1 MIAAIHAGW
10 KGAFKGIIKRTLNFM
25 IKKGCDPKNV
35 TAVIGPCI
43 SVKNYEVKKDFIKK
57 LIKKDGKNKKF
68 FKKIQNK
75 DFFDLKKYVL
85 SQLKALNIKKIDII
99 NKNTFNPKNNFFSAR
114 RSISRNENDYGRNI
128 SVIMINWQYLM
139 KLLTGNSN
147 KPLSK
152 NIAKYLKSK
161 LVNSSIKKFSDGE
174 IYIEINENIR
184 GNSIFIIQSISSPA
198 NDNLMELLLCIDA
211 LKRSSAKN
219 ITAVIPYFGYARQD
233 RKVVPRT
240 SISAKLVSNLITKAG
255 ADRVVTVDLHAGQ
268 IQGFFD
274 IPVDNLFATPIF
286 ARHAKKN
293 IKSKNIICVA
303 PDVGGT
309 ERARALGKI
318 LNVELAIV
326 DKRRPKPGQSKVM
339 NVIGNVKG
347 KTCIIVDDIIDSGG
361 TIVNA
366 AKALKDRG
374 AKEVYV
380 YITHGVLSGEA
391 VDKIKKSVIRKLV
404 ITDTIDNHDKI
415 KNVKNIEVLPI
426 SALMGEAIK
435 RISNSTSVSD
445 LFK

>member
-1 MIAAIHAGW
+1 
-10 KGAFKGIIKRTLNFM
+10 
-25 IKKGCDPKNV
+25 
-35 TAVIGPCI
+35 
-43 SVKNYEVKKDFIKK
+43 
-57 LIKKDGKNKKF
+57 
-68 FKKIQNK
+68 
-75 DFFDLKKYVL
+75 
-85 SQLKALNIKKIDII
+85 
-99 NKNTFNPKNNFFSAR
+99 
-114 RSISRNENDYGRNI
+114 
-128 SVIMINWQYLM
+128 M

-147 KPLSK
+147 KVLSK
-152 NIAKYLKSK
+152 NIAQYLKSK
-161 LVNSSIKKFSDGE
+161 LVNSSIRRFADGE
-174 IYIEINENIR
+174 IYVEINENIR

-198 NDNLMELLLCIDA
+198 NDNLMELLLSIDA

-240 SISAKLVSNLITKAG
+240 SISAKLVSNLITKSG

-286 ARHAKKN
+286 ARHIKKN
-293 IKSKNIICVA
+293 IKSKKIICVA

-318 LNVELAIV
+318 LNVGLAIV
-326 DKRRPKPGQSKVM
+326 DKRRPKPGKSQVM
-339 NVIGNVKG
+339 NVIGDVKN

-366 AKALKDRG
+366 AKALKARG
-374 AKEVYV
+374 AKDVYV
-380 YITHGVLSGEA
+380 YITHGVLSGDA
-391 VDKIKKSVIRKLV
+391 IKKIKSSVIKNLV
-404 ITDTIDNHDKI
+404 ITDTIDNIQKT

-426 SALMGEAIK
+426 SGLMGEAIK

>member
-1 MIAAIHAGW
+1 
-10 KGAFKGIIKRTLNFM
+10 
-25 IKKGCDPKNV
+25 
-35 TAVIGPCI
+35 
-43 SVKNYEVKKDFIKK
+43 
-57 LIKKDGKNKKF
+57 
-68 FKKIQNK
+68 
-75 DFFDLKKYVL
+75 
-85 SQLKALNIKKIDII
+85 
-99 NKNTFNPKNNFFSAR
+99 
-114 RSISRNENDYGRNI
+114 
-128 SVIMINWQYLM
+128 M

-152 NIAKYLKSK
+152 KISQFLKTK
-161 LVNSSIKKFSDGE
+161 LVNSSIKKFADGE

-184 GNSIFIIQSISSPA
+184 GNSIFIVQSVSSPA

-255 ADRVVTVDLHAGQ
+255 ADRVVTVDLHSGQ

-286 ARHAKKN
+286 ARHVKKK
-293 IKSKNIICVA
+293 IKEKNLICVA

-309 ERARALGKI
+309 QRARALGNL
-318 LNVELAIV
+318 LNVGLAIV
-326 DKRRPKPGQSKVM
+326 DKRRPKPGQSQVM
-339 NVIGNVKG
+339 NVIGNVKD
-347 KTCIIVDDIIDSGG
+347 KTCIIVDDLIDSGG

-374 AKEVYV
+374 AKNVYV
-380 YITHGVLSGEA
+380 YITHGVLSGDA
-391 VDKIKKSVIRKLV
+391 VKKIQKSVIKNLV
-404 ITDTIDNHDKI
+404 ITDTIDNSDKL
-415 KNVKNIEVLPI
+415 KKAKNIEVLSI
-426 SALMGEAIK
+426 SGLMGEAIK

>member
-1 MIAAIHAGW
+1 
-10 KGAFKGIIKRTLNFM
+10 
-25 IKKGCDPKNV
+25 
-35 TAVIGPCI
+35 
-43 SVKNYEVKKDFIKK
+43 
-57 LIKKDGKNKKF
+57 
-68 FKKIQNK
+68 
-75 DFFDLKKYVL
+75 
-85 SQLKALNIKKIDII
+85 
-99 NKNTFNPKNNFFSAR
+99 
-114 RSISRNENDYGRNI
+114 
-128 SVIMINWQYLM
+128 M

-147 KPLSK
+147 KVLSK

-161 LVNSSIKKFSDGE
+161 LVNSSIKKFTDGE
-174 IYIEINENIR
+174 IYVEINENIR

-286 ARHAKKN
+286 ARHVKKK
-293 IKSKNIICVA
+293 IKSKKIICVA

-309 ERARALGKI
+309 ERARALGKL
-318 LNVELAIV
+318 LNAGLAIV
-326 DKRRPKPGQSKVM
+326 DKRRPKPGQSQVM
-339 NVIGNVKG
+339 NVIGDVKDQ
-347 KTCIIVDDIIDSGG
+347 TCVLVDDIIDSGG

-366 AKALKDRG
+366 AKALKERG

-380 YITHGVLSGEA
+380 YITHGVLSGDA
-391 VDKIKKSVIRKLV
+391 VKRIKNSVIKNLV
-404 ITDTIDNHDKI
+404 ITDTIDNVEKT
-415 KNVKNIEVLPI
+415 KNVKNMEVLPI
-426 SALMGEAIK
+426 SGLMGEAIK

>member
-1 MIAAIHAGW
+1 M
-10 KGAFKGIIKRTLNFM
+10 
-25 IKKGCDPKNV
+25 
-35 TAVIGPCI
+35 
-43 SVKNYEVKKDFIKK
+43 
-57 LIKKDGKNKKF
+57 
-68 FKKIQNK
+68 KI
-75 DFFDLKKYVL
+75 
-85 SQLKALNIKKIDII
+85 
-99 NKNTFNPKNNFFSAR
+99 
-114 RSISRNENDYGRNI
+114 
-128 SVIMINWQYLM
+128 
-139 KLLTGNSN
+139 LTGNSN
-147 KPLSK
+147 KHLSEK
-152 NIAKYLKSK
+152 ISKQLKTK
-161 LVNSSIKKFSDGE
+161 LVNNNIKKFADSE
-174 IYIEINENIR
+174 VYIEINENIR

-286 ARHAKKN
+286 ARHIKKR
-293 IKSKNIICVA
+293 IKNKNLICVA
-303 PDVGGT
+303 PDVGGV
-309 ERARALGKI
+309 ERTRALARKLDIG
-318 LNVELAIV
+318 LAII
-326 DKRRPKPGQSKVM
+326 DKRRPAPGKSQVM
-339 NVIGNVKG
+339 NVVGNVSG

-366 AKALKDRG
+366 ADALIKRG
-374 AKEVYV
+374 AKEVHV

-391 VDKIKKSVIRKLV
+391 VKKIKKSKIKKLV
-404 ITDTIDNHDKI
+404 ITDTINNSDKV
-415 KNVKNIEVLPI
+415 KNSTNIEVLSI
-426 SALMGEAIK
+426 SNLLAEAIK

>member
-1 MIAAIHAGW
+1 
-10 KGAFKGIIKRTLNFM
+10 
-25 IKKGCDPKNV
+25 
-35 TAVIGPCI
+35 
-43 SVKNYEVKKDFIKK
+43 
-57 LIKKDGKNKKF
+57 
-68 FKKIQNK
+68 
-75 DFFDLKKYVL
+75 
-85 SQLKALNIKKIDII
+85 
-99 NKNTFNPKNNFFSAR
+99 
-114 RSISRNENDYGRNI
+114 
-128 SVIMINWQYLM
+128 M

-147 KPLSK
+147 KNLSQK
-152 NIAKYLKSK
+152 ISKYLKNR
-161 LVNSSIKKFSDGE
+161 LVNSSIRKFSDGE

-184 GNSIFIIQSISSPA
+184 GNSIFIIQSVSSPA

-255 ADRVVTVDLHAGQ
+255 ADRIVTIDLHSGQ

-286 ARHAKKN
+286 ARHIKK
-293 IKSKNIICVA
+293 KLKTKNLICVA

-309 ERARALGKI
+309 ARARALGKM

-326 DKRRPKPGQSKVM
+326 DKRRPAPGKSEVM

-347 KTCIIVDDIIDSGG
+347 KTCILVDDIIDSGG

-366 AKALKDRG
+366 AAALKKRG
-374 AKEVYV
+374 AKDVHVYV
-380 YITHGVLSGEA
+380 THGVLSGNA
-391 VDKIKKSVIRKLV
+391 IDKIKKSNIKNLV
-404 ITDTIDNHDKI
+404 ITDTIDNSNKV
-415 KNVKNIEVLPI
+415 KNTKNIEVLTI
-426 SALMGEAIK
+426 SNLVGEAIK

>member
-1 MIAAIHAGW
+1 
-10 KGAFKGIIKRTLNFM
+10 
-25 IKKGCDPKNV
+25 
-35 TAVIGPCI
+35 
-43 SVKNYEVKKDFIKK
+43 
-57 LIKKDGKNKKF
+57 
-68 FKKIQNK
+68 
-75 DFFDLKKYVL
+75 
-85 SQLKALNIKKIDII
+85 
-99 NKNTFNPKNNFFSAR
+99 
-114 RSISRNENDYGRNI
+114 
-128 SVIMINWQYLM
+128 M
-139 KLLTGNSN
+139 KLLSGNSN
-147 KPLSK
+147 KHLSK
-152 NIAKYLKSK
+152 KIAKFLKSK
-161 LVNSSIKKFSDGE
+161 LVNSSIRKFSDGE
-174 IYIEINENIR
+174 IYTEINENIR

-274 IPVDNLFATPIF
+274 LPVDNLFSTPIF
-286 ARHAKKN
+286 ARHVKKK
-293 IKSKNIICVA
+293 IKSKNLICVA

-309 ERARALGKI
+309 ERARALGKL
-318 LNVELAIV
+318 LNLGLAIV
-326 DKRRPKPGQSKVM
+326 DKRRPKPGQSQVM
-339 NVIGNVKG
+339 NVIGNVKD

-361 TIVNA
+361 TIIHA

-380 YITHGVLSGEA
+380 YITHGVLSGDA
-391 VDKIKKSVIRKLV
+391 VKKIKNSVIKNLV
-404 ITDTIDNHDKI
+404 ITDTIDNLEKV
-415 KNVKNIEVLPI
+415 KSAKNIEVLSI
-426 SALMGEAIK
+426 SGLMGEAIK